1 MMGQMCGRKKTMTMV
16 NKEIK
21 TSQELDIL
29 INDLKRHIAFLEED
43 LQVKNI
49 EIMQLRAKI
58 INKD

>member
-1 MMGQMCGRKKTMTMV
+1 MCGRKKTKSMV

-21 TSQELDIL
+21 TSQELDNL

-49 EIMQLRAKI
+49 EIIQLRASLNSK
-58 INKD
+58 K

>member
-1 MMGQMCGRKKTMTMV
+1 MV

-21 TSQELDIL
+21 TSQELDNL

-49 EIMQLRAKI
+49 EIMQLRASLNSK
-58 INKD
+58 K

>member
-1 MMGQMCGRKKTMTMV
+1 MGQMCGRKKTMTMV
-16 NKEIK
+16 NKKIK

>member
-49 EIMQLRAKI
+49 EIMQLKAKI

>member
-1 MMGQMCGRKKTMTMV
+1 MEQMCGRKKTKYMV

-43 LQVKNI
+43 LQVKNT

-58 INKD
+58 INNN

>member
-1 MMGQMCGRKKTMTMV
+1 MDKMCGRKKTKSMV

-29 INDLKRHIAFLEED
+29 INDLKRHLAFLEED
-43 LQVKNI
+43 LKVKNI

-58 INKD
+58 INKN

>member
-1 MMGQMCGRKKTMTMV
+1 MEQMCARKKTKCMV

-43 LQVKNI
+43 LQVRNI
-49 EIMQLRAKI
+49 EIMQLREKL
-58 INKD
+58 INK

>member
-1 MMGQMCGRKKTMTMV
+1 MAECMCGRKKTKSMV

-21 TSQELDIL
+21 TSQELDNL

-49 EIMQLRAKI
+49 EIMQLRASLNSK
-58 INKD
+58 K

>member
-1 MMGQMCGRKKTMTMV
+1 MGQMCGRKKTMTMV

>member
-1 MMGQMCGRKKTMTMV
+1 MCGRKKTKSMV

-21 TSQELDIL
+21 TSQELDNL

-49 EIMQLRAKI
+49 EIMQLRASLNSK
-58 INKD
+58 K